1 MILYENYRLSFMEK
15 IEIIGKCLLRI
26 ILLAYFFY
34 GAIWVGILLSPVFLL
49 FYKEEKEKKKKKRLW
64 SLNLEFRELLLILS
78 SLLQAGYSVEKALIL
93 AKDDLEMLFGNT
105 SNLVRELNHMESAL
119 QNNLTLDELL
129 QELSQRSGLE
139 DISEFYSVFSIAKK
153 QGGNMNHILRY
164 GAEKISE
171 KIHIKEEIQ
180 LMVSARSYELKLMT
194 LLPFLIVCYI
204 SITNP
209 GYFQVLYHNSIG
221 ILIMSICLLLYL
233 VSYAIGHKILSIQI

>member
-1 MILYENYRLSFMEK
+1 MVSQSGVSGI
-15 IEIIGKCLLRI
+15 
-26 ILLAYFFY
+26 
-34 GAIWVGILLSPVFLL
+34 AID
-49 FYKEEKEKKKKKRLW
+49 
-64 SLNLEFRELLLILS
+64 LILPITS
-78 SLLQAGYSVEKALIL
+78 GLLGRKSTDIGEEN
-93 AKDDLEMLFGNT
+93 LEMLFGNT

-171 KIHIKEEIQ
+171 KIHIKREIQ